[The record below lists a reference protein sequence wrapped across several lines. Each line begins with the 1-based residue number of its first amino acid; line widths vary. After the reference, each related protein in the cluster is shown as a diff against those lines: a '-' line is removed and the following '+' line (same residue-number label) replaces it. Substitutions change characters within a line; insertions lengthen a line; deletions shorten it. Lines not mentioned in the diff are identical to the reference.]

1 MENASYSTTDILR
14 LITKNMITIGNIDNN
29 LVKDAN
35 RYKFIHSKMKNI
47 FHFIGKSYYSY
58 WNYSDYLYIKSMME
72 QENLEV
78 NRYFY
83 YKPEFNPLINKEL
96 NK

>member
-1 MENASYSTTDILR
+1 MD
-14 LITKNMITIGNIDNN
+14 
-29 LVKDAN
+29 
-35 RYKFIHSKMKNI
+35 NI
-47 FHFIGKSYYSY
+47 FDFIGKSFYSTGWEY
-58 WNYSDYLYIKSMME
+58 RDYLYIKSMME

-83 YKPEFNPLINKEL
+83 LKPEFNPLINKQL

>member
-1 MENASYSTTDILR
+1 
-14 LITKNMITIGNIDNN
+14 MI
-29 LVKDAN
+29 
-35 RYKFIHSKMKNI
+35 
-47 FHFIGKSYYSY
+47 
-58 WNYSDYLYIKSMME
+58 E

-83 YKPEFNPLINKEL
+83 YKPEFNPLINKQL